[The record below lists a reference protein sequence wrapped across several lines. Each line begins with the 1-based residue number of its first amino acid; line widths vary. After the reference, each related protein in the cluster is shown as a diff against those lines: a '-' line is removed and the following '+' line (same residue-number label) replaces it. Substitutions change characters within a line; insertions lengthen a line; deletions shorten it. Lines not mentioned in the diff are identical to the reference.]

1 MAVFVCLLGQQT
13 HMPGVGNTKRRW
25 KNCWGTDRPILVE
38 HARLDYS
45 GVQNIVLVGMLVHYC
60 RKFYSSKSPM
70 YCLSVT
76 RPLFSPGPPNTGAPT
91 EGAN

>member
-38 HARLDYS
+38 HARLLWSTERIDR
-45 GVQNIVLVGMLVHYC
+45 NVGPLLSQMLQ
-60 RKFYSSKSPM
+60 
-70 YCLSVT
+70 
-76 RPLFSPGPPNTGAPT
+76 
-91 EGAN
+91 